1 MSGVIS
7 SILAAA
13 EKAECERLITPQFV
27 RLPSFLY
34 RAAFDEART
43 MLGFPPRNSGDPP
56 QFTSFSL
63 GQMNITDS
71 QDGT

>member
-1 MSGVIS
+1 MSGIIS
-7 SILAAA
+7 SILSAAR
-13 EKAECERLITPQFV
+13 KAECEWRVTPLFV

-34 RAAFDEART
+34 RYAYDEART